1 LGGGGIRF
9 QKRDALR
16 LFRLC
21 ALCGGNGIVM
31 NRKILSRKL
40 RRAGRKIVFTN
51 GCYVLL
57 HAGHARYLR
66 KARRLGDLLIVG
78 LNSDRSV
85 RRLKGPG
92 RPLMPE
98 RDRAELLASLES
110 VDYVTTFGE
119 DTPRELIAELAPDI
133 LVKGGDYR
141 PSEVVGRETVEGSG
155 GKIVIIPLAE
165 GRSTTDLIRRVKR
178 LGR

>member
-1 LGGGGIRF
+1 MNARLPVSIS
-9 QKRDALR
+9 APPLR
-16 LFRLC
+16 AWPEVQPC
-21 ALCGGNGIVM
+21 A
-31 NRKILSRKL
+31 SRPPQ
-40 RRAGRKIVFTN
+40 ATTTPPQN
-51 GCYVLL
+51 ANNVLL